1 MSISSF
7 FIIPEFLAS
16 SKIFLMLLTFSLSNN
31 ISNIGFFAKFH
42 FFIKPASPLIFG
54 VVLDTPCD
62 VLGVVL
68 DVVPVVFVVVLDVAP
83 IVFVVLLDVAP
94 VLFTVVLG
102 VEELPTVVLPV
113 FAVVLDVAPIVFVVV
128 LAVVLEVI
136 LTELCVLLAP

>member
-83 IVFVVLLDVAP
+83 

-113 FAVVLDVAPIVFVVV
+113 FVVVLDVTPVVFVVV

>member
-1 MSISSF
+1 
-7 FIIPEFLAS
+7 
-16 SKIFLMLLTFSLSNN
+16 MLLTFSLSNN

-83 IVFVVLLDVAP
+83 

-113 FAVVLDVAPIVFVVV
+113 FVVVLDVTPVVFVVV

>member
-1 MSISSF
+1 MIFFIFCSFESSF
-7 FIIPEFLAS
+7 IVSEQIPL
-16 SKIFLMLLTFSLSNN
+16 
-31 ISNIGFFAKFH
+31 
-42 FFIKPASPLIFG
+42 LIFG

-83 IVFVVLLDVAP
+83 YFYRCTWCRRTSNGGASCFV
-94 VLFTVVLG
+94 
-102 VEELPTVVLPV
+102 
-113 FAVVLDVAPIVFVVV
+113 VVLDVTPVVFVVV

>member
-1 MSISSF
+1 MIFFIFCSFESSF
-7 FIIPEFLAS
+7 IVSEQIPL
-16 SKIFLMLLTFSLSNN
+16 
-31 ISNIGFFAKFH
+31 
-42 FFIKPASPLIFG
+42 LIFG

-68 DVVPVVFVVVLDVAP
+68 
-83 IVFVVLLDVAP
+83 
-94 VLFTVVLG
+94 G

-113 FAVVLDVAPIVFVVV
+113 FVVVLDVTPVVFVVV